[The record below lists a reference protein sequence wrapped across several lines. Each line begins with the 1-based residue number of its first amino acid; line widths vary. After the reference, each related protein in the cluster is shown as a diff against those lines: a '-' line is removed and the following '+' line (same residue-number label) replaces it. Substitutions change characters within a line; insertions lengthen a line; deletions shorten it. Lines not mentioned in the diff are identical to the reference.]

1 MIYEAQRKRIGGL
14 ALDSHSCRETDSTY
28 LPMLKAR
35 RLHRTWVLS
44 NVKRVQPLAIT
55 MMTTQAGNVTLTK
68 EGELIQGNDRTVKAP
83 TTPWS
88 TCITLAPPF

>member
-44 NVKRVQPLAIT
+44 NVKRVQPLCYNDDNPDRKRHT
-55 MMTTQAGNVTLTK
+55 DEGRGFSSSREMTVL
-68 EGELIQGNDRTVKAP
+68 
-83 TTPWS
+83 
-88 TCITLAPPF
+88 